1 MNITQPHPI
10 QHNHSTPSNDS
21 FINNEDAQFFSTLKN
36 SLTAEELLQQTHRP
50 FIKNAVDKLSFI
62 ETFVIL
68 IETTDTSQL
77 FTKTSK
83 FDCSKAS
90 QPKFSKKFSKKII
103 SMIEMRILDL
113 TGMEY
118 LTENFILSERAQIF
132 VETCKDHSEQ
142 IINLDLDVKL
152 FFHNQWTYNQRIDV
166 INKFIID
173 LRQRVQSASF
183 RQKLAHR
190 KEKSK
195 RQLKSMHALVDD
207 LLNRQSRLLIV
218 RVDLAYENSQPCN
231 YQDLRIQSEA
241 ELESIIEH
249 RKQFTNNM
257 RHNKNIFCHCA
268 GYILKLEQGI
278 YGGYH
283 LHGFFLFNGS
293 QVRSDYFYG
302 DEIGKYW
309 KKITSSSRIPA
320 EGRYFNCSA
329 SPFKYQRIG
338 IGLVNYYDFEKI
350 KIIKTHVL
358 SYFAKESMYFLPR
371 ALKNIRTLTRSE
383 IPSQALKRSPRGPK
397 RAMSN
402 GYNIPLFMEPL
413 R

>member
-142 IINLDLDVKL
+142 IINLDLDVK
-152 FFHNQWTYNQRIDV
+152 
-166 INKFIID
+166 FI
-173 LRQRVQSASF
+173 F
-183 RQKLAHR
+183 
-190 KEKSK
+190 
-195 RQLKSMHALVDD
+195 
-207 LLNRQSRLLIV
+207 
-218 RVDLAYENSQPCN
+218 SQPM
-231 YQDLRIQSEA
+231 DL
-241 ELESIIEH
+241 
-249 RKQFTNNM
+249 
-257 RHNKNIFCHCA
+257 
-268 GYILKLEQGI
+268 
-278 YGGYH
+278 
-283 LHGFFLFNGS
+283 
-293 QVRSDYFYG
+293 
-302 DEIGKYW
+302 
-309 KKITSSSRIPA
+309 
-320 EGRYFNCSA
+320 
-329 SPFKYQRIG
+329 
-338 IGLVNYYDFEKI
+338 
-350 KIIKTHVL
+350 
-358 SYFAKESMYFLPR
+358 
-371 ALKNIRTLTRSE
+371 
-383 IPSQALKRSPRGPK
+383 
-397 RAMSN
+397 
-402 GYNIPLFMEPL
+402 
-413 R
+413 